1 MSTALRTLRGLK
13 VLRAPARALST
24 TARRAE
30 AKTEQPS
37 PTRKAPADVEAD
49 PATLNQQAPN
59 RIDVWARGQ
68 AQRTK
73 AMTGPRFEQT
83 EPTMQVGFA
92 PRSRRGA
99 GDLEGKKVD
108 GKEER
113 ALELGDRGLGTREL
127 GGLDNQM

>member
-1 MSTALRTLRGLK
+1 MSTALRTLRGLQG
-13 VLRAPARALST
+13 LRSRTRALST

-30 AKTEQPS
+30 AKTQQPS
-37 PTRKAPADVEAD
+37 PTRKAPADLEAD

-83 EPTMQVGFA
+83 DPTMQVGC
-92 PRSRRGA
+92 PSDSGEWS
-99 GDLEGKKVD
+99 GNWEC
-108 GKEER
+108 
-113 ALELGDRGLGTREL
+113 
-127 GGLDNQM
+127 